1 MDSTHACARSPLTF
15 GVYSL
20 MQEEDDLEVEC
31 GKKIIENNALVSQDG
46 NGINEEMTFEN
57 RISFDKFWDW
67 FMPR

>member
-1 MDSTHACARSPLTF
+1 MSLLTSDLWHTF
-15 GVYSL
+15 PD

-46 NGINEEMTFEN
+46 NGINEEMSFEN
-57 RISFDKFWDW
+57 RTSFDKFWDW